1 MDRYP
6 GLDHYVD
13 GDVPGLLGHLATSAL
28 GAKIKMHVITSHN
41 RRFAR
46 IAFCVWHRHLLLYV
60 GETIV
65 IVVCDIINGNNL
77 IFIIYAT
84 RETEAT
90 EGTNNDGYQ
99 RNQFDVRWC
108 RHTG

>member
-13 GDVPGLLGHLATSAL
+13 GGVPGLLGHLATSAL

-46 IAFCVWHRHLLLYV
+46 IAFC
-60 GETIV
+60 
-65 IVVCDIINGNNL
+65 VCDIINGNNL

-99 RNQFDVRWC
+99 RNQFDVRRC